1 MNAVSNS
8 IALVPADVSLLA
20 WLNQA
25 DPGDTIEYHRGFL
38 VLDRSGRSAML
49 SEADR
54 LALDQAADLAMRL
67 ADRGLVDLV
76 QRRIASD
83 CFSYLAIA
91 RARPSEASVAVP
103 FQMLEAA

>member
-1 MNAVSNS
+1 MKAVSNS
-8 IALVPADVSLLA
+8 VTLVPADISLLA

-25 DPGDTIEYHRGFL
+25 DPGDTLEYHRGFL
-38 VLDRSGRSAML
+38 VLDRSVRSAVL

-54 LALDQAADLAMRL
+54 LALDQAAGLALRL
-67 ADRGLVDLV
+67 AHRGLVDLV
-76 QRRIASD
+76 QRRIAPD

-91 RARPSEASVAVP
+91 RARPSEVSVAVS